1 MSVENT
7 NLKGIIL
14 ILTYKQMIKK
24 NITNLINKMK
34 IQIYKMRRKNFPE
47 QKQSRRK
54 NKQMTVL
61 ININDIHRN

>member
-1 MSVENT
+1 
-7 NLKGIIL
+7 
-14 ILTYKQMIKK
+14 MIKK